1 MSEAPAHPALE
12 KITLADVFA
21 RFWPAY
27 KSEHGAAIP
36 RAHVKAAEAVLAC
49 RTAVRGVVRSVCDAC
64 SEITIAPISC
74 GHRACPKCGTAQALA
89 WRERSAAK
97 LLPVEH
103 FLVTFTV
110 PEELRE
116 LIRSHQEECF
126 GAIFRAHTSAL
137 GSSIR
142 EKLGGGGGHT
152 SVLHTWTRQLIYHP
166 HVHSIVAGLAMTDD
180 GIPRRVAK
188 RGYLVPHALL
198 GTRWRDA
205 LHAELSAIR
214 TPNSAFESAL
224 AAVPQKTWKRKWVV
238 DLQAVGS
245 GEKAMTYLARYVQ
258 KTALDHAR
266 IVAADDTGVTI
277 GWRDRET
284 KKPRHTK
291 LSGHE
296 FLRRFLQHVIP
307 AGFMRIRHGGFY
319 APAAKKR
326 YEALA
331 ALLGHAPQPAEPW
344 TPKCANCG
352 GDVYIL
358 SIRVGKRT
366 IIPERT
372 RAHYGSA
379 LEEQAEPPTRPP

>member
-12 KITLADVFA
+12 KITLADIFA
-21 RFWPAY
+21 HFWPAY

-64 SEITIAPISC
+64 SEVTIAPISC
-74 GHRACPKCGTAQALA
+74 GHRACPQCGTAQALA

-110 PEELRE
+110 PEELRD
-116 LIRSHQEECF
+116 LIRSHQIESL
-126 GAIFRAHTSAL
+126 GAMFRAHTSAL
-137 GSSIR
+137 GSTIR

-166 HVHSIVAGLAMTDD
+166 HLHSIVAGLATTGD

-198 GTRWRDA
+198 GARWRDA
-205 LHAELSAIR
+205 LHAELTAIR
-214 TPNSAFESAL
+214 TPNGAFENAL
-224 AAVPQKTWKRKWVV
+224 AAIPKKTWTRKWVI

-245 GEKAMTYLARYVQ
+245 GEKAMTYLAKYVQ

-266 IVAADDTGVTI
+266 ILALDETSVTI

-284 KKPRHTK
+284 KQLRRTK

-307 AGFMRIRHGGFY
+307 AGFMRIRHSGFY

-326 YEALA
+326 YAALA

-366 IIPERT
+366 TIPERT

-379 LEEQAEPPTRPP
+379 LEEETQPQARPP

>member
-1 MSEAPAHPALE
+1 MRVESPPPALE
-12 KITLADVFA
+12 KITLAEVFA
-21 RFWPAY
+21 VHWLAY
-27 KSEHGAAIP
+27 KAAHGAAIP
-36 RAHVKAAEAVLAC
+36 RAHGKAAEAVLAC
-49 RTAVRGVVRSVCDAC
+49 RTEVRGVVRSLCDGC
-64 SEITIAPISC
+64 SEVTVAPISC
-74 GHRACPKCGTAQALA
+74 GHRACPKCGMAQALA
-89 WRERSAAK
+89 WRARSAAK

-110 PEELRE
+110 PAELRD
-116 LIRSHQEECF
+116 LIRSYQEACF
-126 GAIFRAHTSAL
+126 GAMFRAHTNAL
-137 GSSIR
+137 GSTIL
-142 EKLGGGGGHT
+142 EKLGGGCGHT
-152 SVLHTWTRQLIYHP
+152 SVLHTWTRELIYHP

-198 GTRWRDA
+198 GARWRDA
-205 LHAELSAIR
+205 LHAELRELAR
-214 TPNSAFESAL
+214 NDPAFARAL
-224 AAVPQKTWKRKWVV
+224 AAVPEKTWTRKWVV

-266 IVAADDTGVTI
+266 ILALDATSVTI

-284 KKPRHTK
+284 KKPRQTK

-307 AGFMRIRHGGFY
+307 NGFMRIRHGGFY

-326 YEALA
+326 YAALA
-331 ALLGHAPQPAEPW
+331 AQLGHAPAPVEPW
-344 TPKCANCG
+344 TPKCAKCG

-366 IIPERT
+366 IIPQRT
-372 RAHYGSA
+372 RAHYGIETL
-379 LEEQAEPPTRPP
+379 LEERPP

>member
-1 MSEAPAHPALE
+1 LSAVPAPPALE

-21 RFWPAY
+21 QHWPAY
-27 KSEHGAAIP
+27 QSGHGAAIP

-49 RTAVRGVVRSVCDAC
+49 RTEVRGVVRSVCDGC
-64 SEITIAPISC
+64 SEVTVAPISC
-74 GHRACPKCGTAQALA
+74 GHRACPKCGTAQSLA

-110 PEELRE
+110 PEELRD
-116 LIRSHQEECF
+116 LIRSHPEAGF
-126 GAIFRAHTSAL
+126 GAMFRAHTGAL
-137 GSSIR
+137 GSTIR

-166 HVHSIVAGLAMTDD
+166 HIHSIVAGLAMTAD

-198 GTRWRDA
+198 GARWRDQ

-214 TPNSAFESAL
+214 TPDGAFEKAL
-224 AAVPQKTWKRKWVV
+224 AAVPKKTWTRKWVV

-245 GEKAMTYLARYVQ
+245 GEKAMSYLARYVQ

-266 IVAADDTGVTI
+266 IVALDETSVTI
-277 GWRDRET
+277 SSRDRES
-284 KKPRHTK
+284 KKLRQTK

-296 FLRRFLQHVIP
+296 PRPLARGRDGQPQAARR
-307 AGFMRIRHGGFY
+307 
-319 APAAKKR
+319 AAS
-326 YEALA
+326 
-331 ALLGHAPQPAEPW
+331 P
-344 TPKCANCG
+344 
-352 GDVYIL
+352 
-358 SIRVGKRT
+358 
-366 IIPERT
+366 
-372 RAHYGSA
+372 
-379 LEEQAEPPTRPP
+379 